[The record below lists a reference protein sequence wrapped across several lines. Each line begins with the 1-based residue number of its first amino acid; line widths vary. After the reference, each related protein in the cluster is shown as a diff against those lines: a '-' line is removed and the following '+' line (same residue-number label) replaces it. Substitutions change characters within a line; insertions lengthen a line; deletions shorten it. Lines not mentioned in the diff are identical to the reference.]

1 MGFGNASSS
10 RLFDELVLNHLAMQL
25 IMLQRPSLDGQR
37 RNWHSSG
44 GGGSKFSL
52 NLHSYPLL
60 AFAFSEG
67 QQNHS
72 RPSPTPEPVC
82 S

>member
-37 RNWHSSG
+37 RE
-44 GGGSKFSL
+44 
-52 NLHSYPLL
+52 L
-60 AFAFSEG
+60 ALK
-67 QQNHS
+67 
-72 RPSPTPEPVC
+72 
-82 S
+82 